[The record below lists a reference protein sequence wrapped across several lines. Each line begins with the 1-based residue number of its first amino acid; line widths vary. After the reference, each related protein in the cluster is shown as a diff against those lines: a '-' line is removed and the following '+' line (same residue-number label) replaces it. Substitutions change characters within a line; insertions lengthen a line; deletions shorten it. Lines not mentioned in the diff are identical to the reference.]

1 MTLKETS
8 LRLSN
13 STTVSNLSNAK
24 MGKGLSMRSS
34 ERARDLGEVFT
45 PEDTVN
51 KMLDLLQD
59 INYASKFLEPGCG
72 SGNFLVE
79 ILSRKIDM
87 VSRLPEVAT
96 SLKSGRLS
104 EFEFKCLVALASIYG
119 VDIDPLNMEE
129 AQERLVEVFKG
140 KYRSL
145 TKIDVPN
152 YLSDAVN
159 HVLEMNI
166 ILGDLVNAPEKIE
179 IIEYSELP
187 NQRIK
192 QRVFRFSDLIFPED
206 EVFEDNDMLFGHV
219 PVALR
224 DLPVMSYTEMG
235 MKNAG

>member
-1 MTLKETS
+1 
-8 LRLSN
+8 
-13 STTVSNLSNAK
+13 
-24 MGKGLSMRSS
+24 MRSS

-45 PEDTVN
+45 PEATVN
-51 KMLDLLQD
+51 EMLDLLQD
-59 INYASKFLEPGCG
+59 INYASKFFEPGCG

-104 EFEFKCLVALASIYG
+104 EFEFKCVVALASIYA
-119 VDIDPLNMEE
+119 VDIDPLNINE
-129 AQERLVEVFKG
+129 ARERLVKVFNE
-140 KYRSL
+140 KYKSF
-145 TKIDVPN
+145 TKIDVPD
-152 YLSDAVN
+152 YLSAAVN

-166 ILGDLVNAPEKIE
+166 LLGDLVNAPNKVEV
-179 IIEYSELP
+179 IEYSELP

-206 EVFEDNDMLFGHV
+206 EVFEENEMLFGHV

-224 DLPVMSYTEMG
+224 EMQLISYTELG
-235 MKNAG
+235 VKNAS